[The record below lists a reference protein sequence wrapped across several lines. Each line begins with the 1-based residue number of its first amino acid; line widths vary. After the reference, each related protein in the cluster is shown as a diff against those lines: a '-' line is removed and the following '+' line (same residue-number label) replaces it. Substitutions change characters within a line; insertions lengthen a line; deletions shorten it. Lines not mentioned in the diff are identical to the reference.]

1 MIRLYNILV
10 IFFILSGCACWF
22 ATFLDNE
29 IKGVICVIMLFLWN
43 KISSNTLNS
52 IPYHLLC
59 GVILLG
65 IVQLFSTRFDIISS
79 SFSTI
84 MILTVCTP
92 MLLSYQQKKEL
103 LNTINVVFY
112 YLVFASLVL
121 HICKMLGL
129 LPNVEMFERG
139 HYIYQ
144 NYILYLYSPNYEFKC
159 CGFCW
164 EPGFFSLLLSA
175 LLLINGYDF
184 KKKQCK
190 LYFLA
195 LFLTFSLG
203 GYLLTIIGLF
213 IFRLITAKISFI
225 NLLVKLFW
233 FITILVVFY
242 YIITFFWN
250 GGNNIINE
258 LVLQKL
264 LNTYSESSIFESR
277 QSSDALF
284 LWNQIINSD
293 AKWFGLG
300 YKQYDA
306 LRNQAAYYDAASI
319 SQFILI
325 NGIIGTILHI
335 FAISYLCFKSMNPRY
350 AILGFS
356 FLLLDFLQH
365 GYGVM
370 SSMFLLILLWIS
382 YMNKKSKLCIK

>member
-1 MIRLYNILV
+1 M
-10 IFFILSGCACWF
+10 
-22 ATFLDNE
+22 
-29 IKGVICVIMLFLWN
+29 
-43 KISSNTLNS
+43 
-52 IPYHLLC
+52 
-59 GVILLG
+59 
-65 IVQLFSTRFDIISS
+65 
-79 SFSTI
+79 
-84 MILTVCTP
+84 
-92 MLLSYQQKKEL
+92 
-103 LNTINVVFY
+103 
-112 YLVFASLVL
+112 
-121 HICKMLGL
+121 
-129 LPNVEMFERG
+129 
-139 HYIYQ
+139 
-144 NYILYLYSPNYEFKC
+144 
-159 CGFCW
+159 
-164 EPGFFSLLLSA
+164 
-175 LLLINGYDF
+175 
-184 KKKQCK
+184 
-190 LYFLA
+190 
-195 LFLTFSLG
+195 
-203 GYLLTIIGLF
+203 
-213 IFRLITAKISFI
+213 
-225 NLLVKLFW
+225 
-233 FITILVVFY
+233 VVFY
-242 YIITFFWN
+242 YIITIFWN

-382 YMNKKSKLCIK
+382 YMNKNQKLCIK